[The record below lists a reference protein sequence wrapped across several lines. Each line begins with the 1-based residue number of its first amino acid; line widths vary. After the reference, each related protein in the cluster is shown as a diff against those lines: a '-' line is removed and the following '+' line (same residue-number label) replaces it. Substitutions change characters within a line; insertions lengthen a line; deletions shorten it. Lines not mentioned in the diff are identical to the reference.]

1 MNAAQR
7 PTAPPRLPSP
17 PSAILDLTKHTC
29 VSCCLCSLN
38 ETEYH
43 EASQL
48 ILLHILLG
56 RFCTRCLPGHS
67 TSAGYESAAAC
78 ELALTITSSELMNS
92 LSLAAC
98 KDGLEAIQS
107 NFKRALVVQDDVALT
122 FLVKSATVTGLKVGF
137 AAGFPY
143 ALSSTV

>member
-1 MNAAQR
+1 MNTAQR

-17 PSAILDLTKHTC
+17 PSAIPDLTNHTAC
-29 VSCCLCSLN
+29 VGCCLCSLN

-43 EASQL
+43 EASLL
-48 ILLHILLG
+48 ILLHILLV
-56 RFCTRCLPGHS
+56 RSCTRCLAGQS
-67 TSAGYESAAAC
+67 TSAGCESAAAC

-107 NFKRALVVQDDVALT
+107 NFKRALVVQDDIALT
-122 FLVKSATVTGLKVGF
+122 LKCICDWSECGF
-137 AAGFPY
+137 
-143 ALSSTV
+143 